1 MGLSSLA
8 LLSCKKDDEETAIN
22 NLVGTWKPTKSVV
35 YSGANNS
42 VLLSQNTNSCESKS
56 RIELTLD
63 NRVNTHTYSLEG
75 TQCIDD
81 GASSGTYSYDDNTKK
96 LTVTMDGETST
107 HIVRSL
113 TSSEMQLEMYLD
125 DFNNDGKDDTFV
137 YFLTK

>member
-81 GASSGTYSYDDNTKK
+81 GASSGTYTYDPNTKK
-96 LTVTMDGETST
+96 ITVVLDGETT
-107 HIVRSL
+107 TTTVRNL
-113 TSSEMQLEMYLD
+113 TSTEMQLEMYYEDLD
-125 DFNNDGKDDTFV
+125 SDGKKETFV
-137 YFLTK
+137 MFLNK